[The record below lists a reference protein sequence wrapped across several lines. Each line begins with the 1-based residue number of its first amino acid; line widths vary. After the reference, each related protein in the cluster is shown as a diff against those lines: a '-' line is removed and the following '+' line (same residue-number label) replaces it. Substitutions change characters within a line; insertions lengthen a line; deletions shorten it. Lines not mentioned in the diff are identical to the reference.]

1 MAPTT
6 VRRLRRQPPEKG
18 TNQMDFSFSPQE
30 QMVRERAAE
39 VARLVAP
46 HAHAWDEK
54 NELSDELRAI
64 MRDSGLARLMV
75 PAEYGGETETL
86 DPLHIALVR
95 EQLMAASSAADA
107 LFALQGIGSNA
118 ITTAGSPEQKAY
130 WLPRI
135 ASMDA
140 LAAVA
145 LTEPDTGSDLR
156 SITTSMT
163 RKGDKLVINGAK
175 SFISNAPYAD
185 IYAVLVREDDQ
196 LSLVLVPKDT
206 PGVSFGKTPDLI
218 APHVIGE
225 VFFEDVEID
234 DSHRLGEPGKGLE
247 VALST
252 LTIFRVS
259 VGAAAIGLAEAALK
273 VAVRHTQVRQ
283 NKGKPLAHIGAV
295 AALLADA
302 KIDLEQ
308 ARWVTYHAA
317 WVARENPL
325 AAISATSLAKVA
337 ATEAADRVTD
347 RCVQVMGRFGLIAGS
362 EIERYAREARPM
374 RIYEGANEVLRLTIA
389 RDLPGEYLK

>member
-1 MAPTT
+1 
-6 VRRLRRQPPEKG
+6 
-18 TNQMDFSFSPQE
+18 MDFSYSPE
-30 QMVRERAAE
+30 ELKVRDRAAE
-39 VARLVAP
+39 VARLVKP
-46 HAHAWDEK
+46 HAHAWDEA
-54 NELSDELRAI
+54 NALTDELREI
-64 MRDSGLARLMV
+64 MRASGLARLMV
-75 PAEYGGETETL
+75 PAEFGGESERL

-118 ITTAGSPEQKAY
+118 ITSVGTPEQKAY

-145 LTEPDTGSDLR
+145 LTEPQTGSDLR
-156 SITTSMT
+156 SITTTMT
-163 RKGDKLVINGAK
+163 RDGDGYVINGAK

-185 IYAVLVREDDQ
+185 VYAVLVREDDA
-196 LSLVLVPKDT
+196 LSLVLVPKET
-206 PGVSFGKTPDLI
+206 PGVSFGTTPDLI

-225 VFFEDVEID
+225 VFFEDVRVD
-234 DSHRLGEPGKGLE
+234 DSARLGEPGKGLE
-247 VALST
+247 AALGT
-252 LTIFRVS
+252 LAIFRVS
-259 VGAAAIGLAEAALK
+259 VGAAAIGLAEAALA
-273 VAVRHTQVRQ
+273 VAVKHTQERQ
-283 NKGKPLAHIGAV
+283 NKGKPLARVPAV

-308 ARWVTYHAA
+308 ARWVTYRAA
-317 WVARENPL
+317 WAARQDPM
-325 AAISATSLAKVA
+325 AAISTTSLAKVA

-362 EIERYAREARPM
+362 DIERYAREARPM

-389 RDLPGEYLK
+389 RDLPGEYLP

>member
-1 MAPTT
+1 
-6 VRRLRRQPPEKG
+6 
-18 TNQMDFSFSPQE
+18 MDFSFTADE
-30 QMVRERAAE
+30 QKIRDRAAE

-46 HAHAWDEK
+46 HAHEWDEK
-54 NELSDELRAI
+54 NELTDELREI
-64 MRDSGLARLMV
+64 MRASGLARLMV
-75 PAEYGGETETL
+75 PAEYGGETERL
-86 DPLHIALVR
+86 DPLYIALVR

-118 ITTAGSPEQKAY
+118 IATVGTREQKEY

-156 SITTSMT
+156 SITT
-163 RKGDKLVINGAK
+163 RLEVKGDTLVINGAK

-185 IYAVLVREDDQ
+185 VYAVLVKEDEQ

-206 PGVSFGKTPDLI
+206 PGVSFGQTPDLI

-225 VFFEDVEID
+225 VFFDDVELPA
-234 DSHRLGEPGKGLE
+234 SARLGEPGRGLE
-247 VALST
+247 AVLGT
-252 LTIFRVS
+252 LAIFRVS
-259 VGAAAIGLAEAALK
+259 VGAAALGLAEGALR
-273 VAVRHTQVRQ
+273 VAVEHTQTRQ
-283 NKGKPLAHIGAV
+283 NKGKPLARIGAV
-295 AALLADA
+295 ASLLADA

-317 WVARENPL
+317 WLARQDAA

-362 EIERYAREARPM
+362 QIERYAREARPM

-389 RDLPGEYLK
+389 RDLPGQYLS

>member
-1 MAPTT
+1 
-6 VRRLRRQPPEKG
+6 
-18 TNQMDFSFSPQE
+18 MDFGFTPEE
-30 QMVRERAAE
+30 QKVRERAAE

-46 HAHAWDEK
+46 HAHEWDER

-75 PAEYGGETETL
+75 PAQYGGETERL
-86 DPLHIALVR
+86 DPLYIALVR

-118 ITTAGSPEQKAY
+118 ITTVGTPEQKAT

-135 ASMDA
+135 AAMDA

-156 SITTSMT
+156 GITTRME
-163 RKGDKLVINGAK
+163 RRGDKLVINGAK

-185 IYAVLVREDDQ
+185 VYAVLVKEDEQ
-196 LSLVLVPKDT
+196 LSLVLVPKET
-206 PGVSFGKTPDLI
+206 PGVSFGRTPDLV

-225 VFFEDVEID
+225 VFLDDVVVDE
-234 DSHRLGEPGKGLE
+234 SARLGEPGKGLE
-247 VALST
+247 AALGT
-252 LTIFRVS
+252 LAIFRVS

-273 VAVRHTQVRQ
+273 VAVEHTQRRQ
-283 NKGKPLAHIGAV
+283 NKGKPLARIGAV
-295 AALLADA
+295 ASLLADA

-308 ARWVTYHAA
+308 ARWVTYRAA
-317 WVARENPL
+317 WAARQDPM

-347 RCVQVMGRFGLIAGS
+347 RCVQVMGRFGLVAGS
-362 EIERYAREARPM
+362 DIERYAREARPM

-389 RDLPGEYLK
+389 RDLPGEYIS

>member
-1 MAPTT
+1 
-6 VRRLRRQPPEKG
+6 
-18 TNQMDFSFSPQE
+18 MDFSFSPE
-30 QMVRERAAE
+30 ELKIRERAAE
-39 VARLVAP
+39 VARLVKP
-46 HAHAWDEK
+46 HAHAWDEA
-54 NELSDELRAI
+54 NLLTDELRQV

-75 PAEYGGETETL
+75 PAEFGGESERL

-118 ITTAGSPEQKAY
+118 ITTVGTPEQKAY

-145 LTEPDTGSDLR
+145 LTEPQTGSDLR
-156 SITTSMT
+156 SITTTMV
-163 RKGDKLVINGAK
+163 RDGDDLVVNGAK

-185 IYAVLVREDDQ
+185 VYATLVKEGDG
-196 LSLVLVPKDT
+196 LSLVLVPKET
-206 PGVSFGKTPDLI
+206 PGVTFGRTPDLI

-225 VFFEDVEID
+225 VFYDDVRITD
-234 DSHRLGEPGKGLE
+234 ADRLGEPGKGLE
-247 VALST
+247 AALGT
-252 LTIFRVS
+252 LAIFRVS
-259 VGAAAIGLAEAALK
+259 VGAAAIGLAEAALA
-273 VAVRHTQVRQ
+273 VAVRHTQERQ
-283 NKGKPLAHIGAV
+283 NKGRPLARIGAV
-295 AALLADA
+295 ASLLADA

-317 WVARENPL
+317 WKARTDPL
-325 AAISATSLAKVA
+325 GAISTTSLAKVA

-347 RCVQVMGRFGLIAGS
+347 RCVQVMGRFGLLAGS
-362 EIERYAREARPM
+362 DIERYAREARPM

-389 RDLPGEYLK
+389 RDLPGEYLA